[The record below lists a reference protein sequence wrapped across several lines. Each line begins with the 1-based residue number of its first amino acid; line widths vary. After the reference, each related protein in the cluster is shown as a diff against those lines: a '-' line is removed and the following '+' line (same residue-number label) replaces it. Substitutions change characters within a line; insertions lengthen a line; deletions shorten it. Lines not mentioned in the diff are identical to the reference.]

1 MIKSIS
7 LLAGTWLILM
17 SCQPEIEGAEHKK
30 SELLLFQF
38 DGQNVRVE
46 ICGEVVVD
54 NIITTPQNADGLS
67 SKYRFENG
75 GDCHIKVKIG
85 EQFDYQDYLKEDTRY
100 ISLTYN
106 LNEYYAD
113 LSNCKDDCEEYTVEQ
128 HRSYPLTD

>member
-67 SKYRFENG
+67 SKYPFKNS

-85 EQFDYQDYLKEDTRY
+85 EHLDYQAYLKEDTRY

-106 LNEYYAD
+106 LNEYYVD
-113 LSNCKDDCEEYTVEQ
+113 LSNCKGDCEEYTVEQ
-128 HRSYPLTD
+128 HRSYPLMD